1 MHDTSHKCRISN
13 RAVGSAPL
21 YCQTPCA
28 SRSLHSLVDPS
39 SARLPEAF
47 RVFSKCATAQ
57 SRSFAFVVATIWND
71 LPQQLRFELLTL
83 PLPVFFKRPED
94 CLFLLV
100 VALTLV
106 GNALEYLNVH
116 LQLQITIV

>member
-21 YCQTPCA
+21 YFQTPCA

-57 SRSFAFVVATIWND
+57 SRSFAFVVPTSWND
-71 LPQQLRFELLTL
+71 LPQQYALSSSPFLFPFFLKGLKT
-83 PLPVFFKRPED
+83 VFF
-94 CLFLLV
+94 C
-100 VALTLV
+100 
-106 GNALEYLNVH
+106 
-116 LQLQITIV
+116 